1 MHVTQAQLEELAVE
15 HLEMAKTAP
24 HNRSAHAVLH
34 DGRLRHTLVAL
45 DAGGEIDDHFK
56 PEAATMQVM
65 QGAVTVTWDGGE
77 TTIEHGGLY
86 VLPGPTH
93 KVSSAEPSVFLLTTI
108 AD

>member
-1 MHVTQAQLEELAVE
+1 MHVTQAQLEELAAE
-15 HLEMAKTAP
+15 HLEKARVAS

-45 DAGGEIDDHFK
+45 DAGGEIDDHAK

-65 QGAVTVTWDGGE
+65 RGAVTVTWDGGE
-77 TTIEHGGLY
+77 TTVGQGGLY

-93 KVSSAEPSVFLLTTI
+93 KVSAAEPSVFLLTTI